1 MDNNSNYNDLTKYN
15 SQMFYS
21 PVTYLNY
28 PVRDSLC
35 FVIPLTFIYSVIFI
49 SGILGNIIT
58 CVVIMRNKNMH
69 TATNYYLFSLA
80 VSDLLLLVSGKF
92 HIDLLSWMKVIGLVT
107 YLWYK
112 LRNEKVYL
120 KRYTTCGIG
129 IHTLSMRSFV
139 FYKVLPLR
147 HHPTPPFSQLLLL
160 LWKGECLI
168 GICILCIDAW

>member
-1 MDNNSNYNDLTKYN
+1 MNNKSNDNDLTKYN

-49 SGILGNIIT
+49 SGILGNVIT
-58 CVVIMRNKNMH
+58 CVVITRNKNMH

-92 HIDLLSWMKVIGLVT
+92 LHCSFPFDNFIYDIHFYERFTS
-107 YLWYK
+107 
-112 LRNEKVYL
+112 RNIQYVVSIPIPV
-120 KRYTTCGIG
+120 R
-129 IHTLSMRSFV
+129 
-139 FYKVLPLR
+139 
-147 HHPTPPFSQLLLL
+147 
-160 LWKGECLI
+160 
-168 GICILCIDAW
+168 

>member
-28 PVRDSLC
+28 PIRDSLC
-35 FVIPLTFIYSVIFI
+35 FVIPLTLIYSVIFI

-92 HIDLLSWMKVIGLVT
+92 HIVLFSWMKVIGSVLL
-107 YLWYK
+107 LWYK
-112 LRNEKVYL
+112 FQRKVYL

-139 FYKVLPLR
+139 FYKVLLLR
-147 HHPTPPFSQLLLL
+147 HRPMPPFLQLPLL

-168 GICILCIDAW
+168 DIWMLCIDAW